1 MKLLPVP
8 FAAGMD
14 QSTDPAFMAPGG
26 LTLVEN
32 LRPTRAGRLAKRP
45 AVATRHSG
53 ETSRVVQGFGAPN
66 LVAASSDVLAS
77 SSVDG
82 ELHHVGTLPA
92 GTPLGMWSRQH
103 TGTTQED
110 SPEVEVLRVSSAIHV
125 PSGMLA
131 VAYEFLHGSGFG
143 QTTRLHVRL
152 IDRSTGH
159 VWSEQTI
166 LGEKPMFFTVG
177 GALRLAYLL
186 DGITGIYVAPI
197 STTGSVPLGSSSNVG
212 VGPNVTSYSVAA
224 AAGGTQY
231 YGVRVSS
238 TGTLRIWQVGANN
251 LIINQEE
258 IDGNLSNS
266 TLVDVCVGPDRV
278 WVVWSNS
285 SGVFGRGY
293 ALNLSSH
300 EDFTLHDSGQSN
312 YGQPFAGYVETA
324 GFQQAC
330 ALWYC
335 DDTTMGPSTL
345 NAVLLSSG
353 SSWGAITRSV
363 TSLRPQSRPF
373 VVRGAIQF
381 VAAQPAIEA
390 PNHFRVCRL
399 ATELGGSVWKALS
412 DIELEGQ
419 AYPHSTAEWPSDVS
433 TVSGSRLTWSH
444 RSLLRT
450 VGASARQ
457 YDVREW
463 EFDLGGVQSRQFL
476 DLTGS
481 SLIPGG
487 ELVAVTAA
495 EVYEAGF
502 LATPRVVSV
511 ASSGN
516 NSPNIPAGLYQ
527 YVVVYESVDPD
538 GRLRLSPP
546 SPPVSFTAGG
556 TTSNKV
562 TVTLPPLLRHR
573 RPFAAHLYRTLVDG
587 TVFYRVTT
595 LRANTLTAL
604 EYIDTVS
611 NTDLAERPILYTE
624 GGVLP
629 YDPAPASTF
638 GAIAL
643 GRIWLGGLFERS
655 RVVCSTDIVPGEM
668 PGFPLDPTHWL
679 DFPDEVTG
687 LAQLDGDLAV
697 FTRSGIWVVSGDGPS
712 RTGEGGFMTPRRVAT
727 DLGCVDWRSVVSTTL
742 GVFYQSRAGIMLL
755 PGGAPTPLY
764 IGQAVAD
771 ELAARPYVVD
781 ASVSGEG
788 DSAVARFVL
797 AESPTPA
804 EPAAATRVI
813 AFSLRARA
821 WSVDTYAATDR
832 LYHLGNWRD
841 ANGQEMAVLGARNL
855 QDGVLAE
862 ESTAAEYPPSRVL
875 TGEIAPFGFGAE
887 FRVSRVWLRLTNRG
901 AACTV
906 TVRIVYDDQLPTDPN
921 LDHITLGIP
930 GGGVFGQ
937 PVRLEWRPRQAQ
949 CKNVRFLIDDSQ
961 NGPASSRG
969 VDYLGLVLEA
979 EAVGAQQ
986 LQTANRR

>member
-1 MKLLPVP
+1 MKILPVP

-14 QSTDPAFMAPGG
+14 QSTDPAFMAAGQ
-26 LTLVEN
+26 LVRTEN
-32 LRPTRAGRLAKRP
+32 LRPTRTGRLAKRP

-92 GTPLGMWSRQH
+92 GTPCGMWSRQH

-110 SPEVEVLRVSSAIHV
+110 SPEVEILRVSSAIHV

-131 VAYEFLHGSGFG
+131 LAYEFLHGSGFG

-166 LGEKPMFFTVG
+166 LGEKPMFFVVDG
-177 GALRLAYLL
+177 ELRLAYVL
-186 DGITGIYVAPI
+186 DGQTGIYVAPV
-197 STTGSVPLGSSSNVG
+197 STTGSIPLGSSSNVG

-231 YGVRVSS
+231 YGVRVSD
-238 TGTLRIWQVGANN
+238 TGTLRIWRLGANN

-293 ALNLSSH
+293 ALDLSSH
-300 EDFTLHDSGQSN
+300 EDFTLHVSGQSN
-312 YGQPFAGYVETA
+312 FGQPFAGYVETA

-330 ALWYC
+330 VLWAC

-373 VVRGAIQF
+373 VVRGAVQF

-390 PNHFRVCRL
+390 PNHFRVYRL
-399 ATELGGSVWKALS
+399 ATEFGFWKSLS

-419 AYPHSTAEWPSDVS
+419 AYPSVTAEWPSDVS
-433 TVSGSRLTWSH
+433 TVSGSRLTWAH

-450 VGASARQ
+450 VSPARQ

-463 EFDLGGVQSRQFL
+463 EFDLSGERARQFL

-481 SLIPGG
+481 SLISGG
-487 ELVAVTAA
+487 ELIAVTAA

-502 LATPRVVSV
+502 VATPRVVSV

-527 YVVVYESVDPD
+527 YVVVYESIDPD

-573 RPFAAHLYRTLVDG
+573 RPFTAHLYRTLVDG

-604 EYIDTVS
+604 EYIDNLS
-611 NTDLAERPILYTE
+611 NANLSERPILYTE

-643 GRIWLGGLFERS
+643 GRVWLGGLFERE
-655 RVVCSTDIVPGEM
+655 RIVCSVDIVAGEM
-668 PGFPLDPTHWL
+668 PGFPRDASHWL
-679 DFPDEVTG
+679 DFPEEVTG
-687 LAQLDGDLAV
+687 LAAYATDLVV
-697 FTRSGIWVVSGDGPS
+697 FS
-712 RTGEGGFMTPRRVAT
+712 RTGIWLVTGEGPSTTGVGQFLAPRRVPT
-727 DLGCVDWRSVVSTTL
+727 DLGCVDWRSVLSTSI
-742 GVFYQSRAGIMLL
+742 GVFYQSRSGIMLL
-755 PGGAPTPLY
+755 TGQGPAY
-764 IGQAVAD
+764 IGHAIAD
-771 ELAARPYVVD
+771 ELEARPYVVS
-781 ASVSGEG
+781 AALHGEG

-797 AESPTPA
+797 ADAPEAPTS
-804 EPAAATRVI
+804 TRVVSY
-813 AFSLRARA
+813 SLRARA
-821 WSVDTYAATDR
+821 WSVDTYALDQVE
-832 LYHLGNWRD
+832 HLGEWRD
-841 ANGQEMAVLGARNL
+841 ASGGMAGVLAGADL
-855 QDGVLAE
+855 DDGVLVE
-862 ESTAAEYPPSRVL
+862 TPGAAEYAVSRL
-875 TGEIAPFGFGAE
+875 ETGEIAPYGFGTE
-887 FRVSRVWLRLTNRG
+887 FRLNRVWFRFRERG
-901 AACTV
+901 PCTV
-906 TVRIVYDDQLPTDPN
+906 TVTALFDDQQ
-921 LDHITLGIP
+921 P
-930 GGGVFGQ
+930 GDTGVETFTIGVEADSGT
-937 PVRLEWRPRQAQ
+937 VRREWRPRAQ
-949 CKNVRFLIDDSQ
+949 NCKSVRFVMQDEAD
-961 NGPASSRG
+961 GDVTSRG
-969 VDYLGLVLEA
+969 VDYLGLVLE
-979 EAVGAQQ
+979 V
-986 LQTANRR
+986 TADGPHKLPTAGRR